1 MDKQPRLLD
10 PDPQAVKEHR
20 ARQPLAR
27 LFFYSKTDRTDT
39 MIDQRFDP
47 KDHEQRIFKRWE
59 EAGCFKPSG
68 VGEPYAIMIPPP
80 NVTGS
85 LHMGHALNNTIQDIL
100 CRFERMRGKNVRW
113 QPGMDHAG
121 IATQM
126 VVERKLAASGANV
139 SRRDMGREAFVEKV
153 WEWKE
158 ESGGTILNQ
167 LRRLGASC
175 DWDNTKFTLDDDLN
189 KAVNKV
195 FVDLYN
201 EGLIYRAKRLVNWDP
216 HFQTAISNLEVENKE
231 IDGHMWHFKYPL
243 AGGETYTYVE
253 KDADGNV
260 TLEEERDYISIAT
273 TRPETMLGDGA
284 VAVHPSDERYAPI
297 VGKLCEIPVGPKEQR
312 RLIPIITDEYPDP
325 DFGSGAVKITG
336 AHDFNDYQVAK
347 RGKIPMYALM
357 DEKGYMRADGRS
369 YAEEAAEAQQIAE
382 GQLDWDEAKISDM
395 NLVPEAYR
403 GLERF
408 EARKAVISDITAE
421 GNAVMIADPKWKP
434 EEGETG
440 EAPLIPL
447 VENKKIMQPF
457 GDRSG
462 VVIEPMLT
470 DQWFVDA
477 ETLAKPAIE
486 AVRSGET
493 TFVPENWDRTYYN
506 WMENIEPWCISR
518 QLWWGHRIPVWYY
531 WVPDSFER
539 LEAFQKWRQKTF
551 PTGREQSNSFKIPEN
566 LRFAMVE
573 KQVIASSF
581 EEAVSQI
588 KNDLPEGVLFEE
600 EPDPIGGDIKRE
612 FGAASGTGRLED
624 GVLRIGLRRDP
635 DVLDTWFSSALWPFS
650 TQGWPEETDAL
661 KTFYPGAVLVTAFDI
676 IFFWVARMMMMG
688 MKFMDGEVPFK
699 DVYIHAIVR
708 DENGKKMSKSEGNV
722 IDPVDLIDGI
732 EIEPLVAKRTTGLR
746 QPEKAPKVE
755 KETRKKYP
763 KGFDAY
769 GADALRF
776 TLAAMATK
784 GRDINLAVDRVA
796 GYRNFG
802 TKLWNATRF
811 AQMSDAT
818 FGGELDSI
826 TLKSPINRWIVSELY
841 TCANAVTEAIEDYR
855 FNDAASAVYHYI
867 WDIFCDWFIELSK
880 PVLQGEDGA
889 AKTETQA
896 TLGWTL
902 ERIYTL
908 LHPFCPFITEVLW
921 EQTGQR
927 DNFVMQQDWVGLK
940 GSFEDAEASRE
951 LQWVL
956 QIVST
961 IRSVR
966 SDVNVPAG
974 AKVPASLVG
983 ANEETAHRV
992 EAHSDVICRLARLE
1006 KLTLVEQAATGAV
1019 KSVVDEATIALEVA
1033 DFVDPS
1039 AEVERLTKQLD
1050 KLKKE
1055 IGGLNGRLSNE
1066 AFVAKAPPEVVAE
1079 QRERLLDLQR
1089 TEAKLLAAKEQLSEL
1104 LGG

>member
-1 MDKQPRLLD
+1 
-10 PDPQAVKEHR
+10 
-20 ARQPLAR
+20 
-27 LFFYSKTDRTDT
+27 

-47 KDHEQRIFKRWE
+47 KAHEQRIYQRWE
-59 EAGCFKPSG
+59 EAGCFRPSMDTSA
-68 VGEPYAIMIPPP
+68 EPYAIMIPPP

-85 LHMGHALNNTIQDIL
+85 LHMGHALNNTVQDIL

-126 VVERKLAASGANV
+126 VVERQLAAAGGNQD
-139 SRRDMGREAFVEKV
+139 RRSMGRDAFVKRV

-175 DWDNTKFTLDDDLN
+175 DWENTKFTLDEDMN

-231 IDGHMWHFKYPL
+231 VDGHMWHFKYPL

-253 KDADGNV
+253 KDEDGTI
-260 TLEEERDYISIAT
+260 TLEETRDYISIAT

-297 VGKLCEIPVGPKEQR
+297 VGKLCEIPVGPKEHR

-347 RGKIPMYALM
+347 RGGIPMYALM
-357 DEKGYMRADGRS
+357 DEKGFMRADGEA
-369 YAEEAAEAQQIAE
+369 YAVMAEVAQRIAE
-382 GQLDWDEAKISDM
+382 GKEDFDEAKIAAM
-395 NLVPEAYR
+395 NLVPDQYR
-403 GLERF
+403 GMERF
-408 EARKAVISDITAE
+408 EARKAVIEDINAE
-421 GNAVMIADPKWKP
+421 GNAVMIADPKHKD
-434 EEGETG
+434 EETD
-440 EAPLIPL
+440 APFIPL

-486 AVRSGET
+486 AVRSGAT
-493 TFVPENWDRTYYN
+493 KFVPENWDRTYYN

-518 QLWWGHRIPVWYY
+518 QLWWGHRIPVWYG
-531 WVPDSFER
+531 VDG
-539 LEAFQKWRQKTF
+539 KTF
-551 PTGREQSNSFKIPEN
+551 CTET
-566 LRFAMVE
+566 ADAA
-573 KQVIASSF
+573 VI
-581 EEAVSQI
+581 EAGEYVSTL
-588 KNDLPEGVLFEE
+588 NEHTE
-600 EPDPIGGDIKRE
+600 IGGHKIDLQGCAILLCDDRE
-612 FGAASGTGRLED
+612 AAQSAMSDQRTYALYQDE
-624 GVLRIGLRRDP
+624 
-635 DVLDTWFSSALWPFS
+635 DVLDTWFSSGLWPFS
-650 TQGWPEETDAL
+650 TQGWPEQTDGL
-661 KTFYPGAVLVTAFDI
+661 KTFYPGATLVTAFDI
-676 IFFWVARMMMMG
+676 IFFWVARMMMLG
-688 MKFMDGEVPFK
+688 IKFMDGEVPFK

-732 EIEPLVAKRTTGLR
+732 EADALIAKRTTGLR
-746 QPEKAPKVE
+746 QPEKAPQVE
-755 KETRKKYP
+755 KATRKRYP
-763 KGFDAY
+763 KGFEAY

-784 GRDINLAVDRVA
+784 GRDINLSVERVA

-811 AQMSDAT
+811 AQMNEAK
-818 FGGELDSI
+818 FGASISPQHLELSLNKWIVGELYKCTTS
-826 TLKSPINRWIVSELY
+826 VS
-841 TCANAVTEAIEDYR
+841 EAIEDYR
-855 FNDAASAVYHYI
+855 FNDAASAVYHFT
-867 WDIFCDWFIELSK
+867 WDVLCDWYLELSK
-880 PVLQGEDGA
+880 SILNGDDAE
-889 AKTETQA
+889 AKSETQA
-896 TLGWTL
+896 VLGWVL
-902 ERIYTL
+902 EQTFVA
-908 LHPFCPFITEVLW
+908 LHPFMPFITEVLW
-921 EQTGQR
+921 EQTADR
-927 DNFVMQQDWVGLK
+927 SDFLMQQSWPGLN
-940 GSFEDAEASRE
+940 DAFDDQTAADE
-951 LQWVL
+951 LGWVL
-956 QIVST
+956 KIISQ

-974 AKVPASLVG
+974 AKVPVSLVD
-983 ANEETAHRV
+983 ANAETARCVAAHR
-992 EAHSDVICRLARLE
+992 DVIMRMARLE
-1006 KLTLVEQAATGAV
+1006 KFEIADAAPAGSV
-1019 KSVVDEATIALEVA
+1019 KSVVDEATVVLEIADLIDAGEEIA
-1033 DFVDPS
+1033 
-1039 AEVERLTKQLD
+1039 RLDKQLG
-1050 KLKKE
+1050 KLGGE
-1055 IGGLNGRLSNE
+1055 ITGLEKRLGNE
-1066 AFVAKAPPEVVAE
+1066 AFVAKAPAEVVAE
-1079 QRERLLDLQR
+1079 QKTRLAELQGTR
-1089 TEAKLLAAKEQLSEL
+1089 DKLSVARDQLAAL
-1104 LGG
+1104 

>member
-1 MDKQPRLLD
+1 
-10 PDPQAVKEHR
+10 
-20 ARQPLAR
+20 
-27 LFFYSKTDRTDT
+27 

-47 KDHEQRIFKRWE
+47 KAHEQRIYQRWE
-59 EAGCFKPSG
+59 EAGCFRPSMDTSA
-68 VGEPYAIMIPPP
+68 EPYAIMIPPP

-126 VVERKLAASGANV
+126 VVERQLAASGNQD
-139 SRRDMGREAFVEKV
+139 RRSMGRDAFIDKV

-167 LRRLGASC
+167 LKRLGASC
-175 DWDNTKFTLDDDLN
+175 DWENTKFTLDEDLS
-189 KAVNKV
+189 KAVNKA

-201 EGLIYRAKRLVNWDP
+201 DGLIYRAKRLVNWDP
-216 HFQTAISNLEVENKE
+216 QFQTAISNLEVENKE
-231 IDGHMWHFKYPL
+231 VDGHMWHFKYPL

-260 TLEEERDYISIAT
+260 TLEETRDYISIAT

-297 VGKLCEIPVGPKEQR
+297 VGKLCEIPVGPKEHR

-347 RGKIPMYALM
+347 RGGIPMYALM
-357 DEKGYMRADGRS
+357 DEKGHMRSDG
-369 YAEEAAEAQQIAE
+369 EAYDAVAQVAQRIAE
-382 GQLDWDEAKISDM
+382 GAESFDEAKVAAM
-395 NLVPEAYR
+395 NLVPDQYR
-403 GLERF
+403 GMDRF
-408 EARKAVISDITAE
+408 EARKAVIADITAE

-434 EEGETG
+434 EAAQEDPGSSPG
-440 EAPLIPL
+440 QSGDQAASPAPEPGSPTSAPMIPY

-486 AVRSGET
+486 AVREGRT
-493 TFVPENWDRTYYN
+493 KFVPENWDRTYYN

-518 QLWWGHRIPVWYY
+518 QLWWGHRIPVWYDAKGNHY
-531 WVPDSFER
+531 CAAT
-539 LEAFQKWRQKTF
+539 LGEAQAKA
-551 PTGREQSNSFKIPEN
+551 G
-566 LRFAMVE
+566 
-573 KQVIASSF
+573 
-581 EEAVSQI
+581 
-588 KNDLPEGVLFEE
+588 EGVSLTQDE
-600 EPDPIGGDIKRE
+600 
-612 FGAASGTGRLED
+612 
-624 GVLRIGLRRDP
+624 
-635 DVLDTWFSSALWPFS
+635 DVLDTWFSSGLWPFS
-650 TQGWPEETDAL
+650 TQGWPEESDGL
-661 KTFYPGAVLVTAFDI
+661 KTFYPGATLVTAFDI

-688 MKFMDGEVPFK
+688 IKFMDGEVPFK

-708 DENGKKMSKSEGNV
+708 DETGKKMSKSEGNV

-732 EIEPLVAKRTTGLR
+732 EADALVAKRTTGLR
-746 QPEKAPKVE
+746 QPEKAPQVE
-755 KETRKKYP
+755 KATRKRYP
-763 KGFDAY
+763 KGFEAY

-784 GRDINLAVDRVA
+784 GRDINLSVERVA

-811 AQMSDAT
+811 AQMNEAK
-818 FGGELDSI
+818 FGGSADPQSLELSI
-826 TLKSPINRWIVSELY
+826 NKWIVGELY
-841 TCANAVTEAIEDYR
+841 KCTAAVSEAIEDYR
-855 FNDAASAVYHYI
+855 FNDAASAAYHFT
-867 WDIFCDWFIELSK
+867 WDVLCDWYLELSK
-880 PVLQGEDGA
+880 PILSGDDAA

-896 TLGWTL
+896 VLGWIL
-902 ERIYTL
+902 EQTYVA
-908 LHPFCPFITEVLW
+908 LHPFMPFITEALW
-921 EQTGQR
+921 EQTSER
-927 DNFVMQQDWVGLK
+927 SDFLMQQSWPGLK
-940 GSFEDAEASRE
+940 GGFEDQAAADE
-951 LQWVL
+951 LGWVL
-956 QIVST
+956 RVISQ

-974 AKVPASLVG
+974 AKVPVSLTGAS
-983 ANEETAHRV
+983 EETARRVDAHR
-992 EAHSDVICRLARLE
+992 DVIMRLARLE
-1006 KLTLVEQAATGAV
+1006 KFDLADTAPAGSV
-1019 KSVVDEATIALEVA
+1019 KTVADEATIVLEIA
-1033 DFVDPS
+1033 DLID
-1039 AEVERLTKQLD
+1039 AGEEIARLDKQLG
-1050 KLKKE
+1050 KLGGE
-1055 IGGLNGRLSNE
+1055 ITGLEKRLGND

-1079 QRERLLDLQR
+1079 QRERLADLQGTR
-1089 TEAKLLAAKEQLSEL
+1089 DKLSLAREQLAAL
-1104 LGG
+1104 